1 MSQFLLCI
9 SNICIVSF
17 SVQIWI
23 LKWKTNFKIIVTFV
37 CISRKPENVQK
48 LQFESVL
55 KSETDLYAKNPQKSS
70 IYTFRSLQR
79 VHFDSFDN
87 FAYNTPLLQRKF
99 AHFHFSP
106 SRSNWNKIFTFLQ
119 NENNMINKFFK
130 LRSLCFQNWFCKH
143 FYSRFLICNI
153 TIYIWKLFFFFF

>member
-9 SNICIVSF
+9 SNICIVPF
-17 SVQIWI
+17 SVQLWI
-23 LKWKTNFKIIVTFV
+23 LKWNSNCKILVTLV

-55 KSETDLYAKNPQKSS
+55 ISETDFYAKIPQKSS

-79 VHFDSFDN
+79 VNFDSFDN
-87 FAYNTPLLQRKF
+87 FAYNTPLLHTIHLFCKESLHIF
-99 AHFHFSP
+99 IFSP

-119 NENNMINKFFK
+119 NENNTINKFFK
-130 LRSLCFQNWFCKH
+130 CMVFMFPKLVLQT
-143 FYSRFLICNI
+143 FL
-153 TIYIWKLFFFFF
+153 F